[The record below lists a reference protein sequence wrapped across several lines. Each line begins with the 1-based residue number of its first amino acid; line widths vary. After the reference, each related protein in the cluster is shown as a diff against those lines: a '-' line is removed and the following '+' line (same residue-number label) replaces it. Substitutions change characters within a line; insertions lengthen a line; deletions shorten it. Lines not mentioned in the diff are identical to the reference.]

1 MVDFSDY
8 PKGLSCITD
17 TRSVDELLT
26 FINGEQDADQ
36 SMKNRAS
43 SKAAKRQRQK
53 QKKVNSNLFFNMQV
67 LLYRYY
73 YYNCRSFVSNHL
85 SYVKTTPTG

>member
-1 MVDFSDY
+1 MQAVYFQDY

-26 FINGEQDADQ
+26 FINGEPDTEN
-36 SMKNRAS
+36 MKNKAS

-53 QKKVNSNLFFNMQV
+53 QKKVNFSP
-67 LLYRYY
+67 
-73 YYNCRSFVSNHL
+73 L
-85 SYVKTTPTG
+85 SSICCGRRMPALTYSRNYL